1 MSALGLAAA
10 SVRARPAAF
19 VGSFVALLFGA
30 VVTIACGVLLQTGLT
45 ASLPPVKYAGAPVV
59 VANRASAEVT
69 VAPVPGEKPETTR
82 ITLPERARV
91 ELELAGRIAALPG
104 VASAVPELSFPVTTT
119 AGPST
124 ATALTGTDG
133 LQGRAPAAAELAA
146 GADTPYRTGDRVTLN
161 TPSGPRSYLVTG
173 TLPGRTGLWLDPA
186 EAARAAGHPGRV
198 DVIAVQPKPGV
209 STAELADQVR
219 TVAAGAQ
226 VLTGDD
232 RATAEQPQLA
242 NTREMLTA
250 LGGSFGGITALT
262 AVFVV
267 LGTVALATNQRS
279 REFALLRAV
288 GATPGQIRRTVAT
301 EAALLAP
308 VAGALAVLPGL
319 GLARWW
325 FGQMTERGMVA
336 EGVALNTGP
345 IPVLAAVGTGLLS
358 ALLGG
363 WLAARRPAKL
373 RPGLALSESAAER
386 PGLGKVRTLFGALAL
401 AGGLAL
407 AGVAANLGGSDA
419 ANTALGVVMCLL
431 LAVGLLG
438 PLLARA
444 AAAVLGWPLR
454 LRGAAASLAADNTR
468 ANARRLAS
476 AITPIVMVT
485 AFCGTLLFLQS
496 TLTHAAGEQARRGL
510 VADHVVTSAGPGL
523 SPDTVARAARLPGVG
538 AAVGILDTAVAH
550 RSGDTPA
557 TATALGISCDPA
569 AYARVLDLGVRDG
582 DLSGL
587 ARPGTVALAAGLAED
602 LGVTVGQHAALWLG
616 DGTPVEPL
624 VVATYDR
631 GLGLGEAVLPRADLA
646 AHVTTGYDGRL
657 LVRAAD
663 GADRA
668 AVAREL
674 AGLGAVTVTD
684 AAEHG
689 AQADRDREAS
699 GWANSVMAAVLGGFA
714 AVAAANTLVMTVLDR
729 RRELTLLRLA
739 GSTRRQIRGML
750 RWEGLLV
757 ASAGLLIGT
766 AIAWATLT
774 PIARG
779 LTGGT
784 PYVPP
789 TLALPLAGAVVLL
802 ALASTALPG
811 RAIISRR

>member
-1 MSALGLAAA
+1 MSSLGLAAA

-19 VGSFVALLFGA
+19 AGSFVALLFGA

-59 VANRASAEVT
+59 VAAEAVAEVA
-69 VAPVPGEKPETTR
+69 VQVPGEQPEPVR
-82 ITLPERARV
+82 STLPERARV
-91 ELELAGRIAALPG
+91 DLESVGRIAALPG
-104 VASAVPELSFPVTTT
+104 VASAVPELSFPVSAPSGPETAAALPTTT
-119 AGPST
+119 
-124 ATALTGTDG
+124 G
-133 LQGRAPAAAELAA
+133 LQGRAPAAGELVA
-146 GADTPYRTGDRVTLN
+146 GADTPYRTGERIAVG
-161 TPSGPRSYLVTG
+161 TPSGQRSYLVTG

-198 DVIAVQPKPGV
+198 DAVAVQPKPGV
-209 STAELADQVR
+209 STTELADRVR
-219 TVAAGAQ
+219 TVASGAQ

-232 RATAEQPQLA
+232 RTAAEQPQLLF
-242 NTREMLTA
+242 TREMLTA

-267 LGTVALATNQRS
+267 LGTVALATNQRA

-308 VAGALAVLPGL
+308 VAGALAVLPGF

-325 FGQMTERGMVA
+325 FGQMTDRGMVA
-336 EGVALNTGP
+336 EGVRLSTGP
-345 IPVLAAVGTGLLS
+345 VPVLAAVGAGLFS

-373 RPGLALSESAAER
+373 RPGLALSESAVEQPR
-386 PGLGKVRTLFGALAL
+386 LGRVRMLCGLLAL
-401 AGGLAL
+401 AGGIAL
-407 AGVAANLGGSDA
+407 AGVAAGLGGADA

-438 PLLARA
+438 PLLARIS
-444 AAAVLGWPLR
+444 AAVLGGPLR

-496 TLTHAAGEQARRGL
+496 TLTHAAGDQARRGL
-510 VADHVVTSAGPGL
+510 LADHVVTSTGPGL
-523 SPDTVARAARLPGVG
+523 SPDTAARAARLPGVG
-538 AAVGILDTAVAH
+538 TAVGVLDTAVAY
-550 RSGDTPA
+550 RSGDAPV
-557 TATALGISCDPA
+557 TATALGLSGDPA
-569 AYARVLDLGVRDG
+569 GYGRVLDLGLRSG
-582 DLSGL
+582 DLGGL
-587 ARPGTVALAAGLAED
+587 ARPGTVALDAGVAEE
-602 LGVTVGQHAALWLG
+602 LGVTVGQRAELWLG

-624 VVATYDR
+624 VVATYER
-631 GLGLGEAVLPRADLA
+631 GLGLGQAVLPRADLA

-668 AVAREL
+668 TVAREL
-674 AGLGAVTVTD
+674 AGLGGVTVTD

-757 ASAGLLIGT
+757 ASAGLLIGG

-789 TLALPLAGAVVLL
+789 ALALPLAAGVVLL
-802 ALASTALPG
+802 AVTATVLPG
-811 RAIISRR
+811 RAITSRR